1 MSEDNR
7 IGANDLVNMAS
18 IIEICSQRG
27 AFKASELKLVGT
39 LHDKLSNFIQKM
51 QETQKAEAEAEA
63 ENAEE
68 NGEST
73 PTNESA
79 NEQPPNV
86 KNV

>member
-1 MSEDNR
+1 MSEDSR

-51 QETQKAEAEAEA
+51 QETQKAEAE
-63 ENAEE
+63 NAEE

-73 PTNESA
+73 PTNESVD
-79 NEQPPNV
+79 EQPINV

>member
-18 IIEICSQRG
+18 IIEICAQRG
-27 AFKASELKLVGT
+27 AFKANELKLVGT

-51 QETQKAEAEAEA
+51 QETQKAEAES
-63 ENAEE
+63 AEE

-73 PTNESA
+73 PTNESVS
-79 NEQPPNV
+79 EEPSNV

>member
-1 MSEDNR
+1 MSEDSR

-51 QETQKAEAEAEA
+51 QETQKAEAE
-63 ENAEE
+63 NAEE

-73 PTNESA
+73 PTNESVD
-79 NEQPPNV
+79 EQPTNV